1 MKLIKFTKRT
11 EYGTDLYLQVL
22 FTKRWALFQ
31 GCISWGE
38 QPGWP
43 YLRIKSG
50 TGSLISVLFWAHK
63 FGIDVGFIERTW
75 NLERWSNNDENP

>member
-31 GCISWGE
+31 GCVSWGE
-38 QPGWP
+38 HPGWP
-43 YLRIKSG
+43 YLQITMGMGK
-50 TGSLISVLFWAHK
+50 LISVLFWAHR
-63 FGIDVGFIERTW
+63 FGIDFGFLERTW
-75 NLERWSNNDENP
+75 NFERWSDNDENL